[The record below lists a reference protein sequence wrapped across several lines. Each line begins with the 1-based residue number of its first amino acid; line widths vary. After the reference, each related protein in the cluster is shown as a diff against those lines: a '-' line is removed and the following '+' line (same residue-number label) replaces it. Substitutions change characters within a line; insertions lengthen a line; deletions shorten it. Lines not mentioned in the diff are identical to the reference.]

1 MATHEDRFFTVEGA
15 YNVRDLGGYATSDG
29 KETQMGNFLRADDL
43 TKLTENDIAK
53 LKDAGLALEVDLR
66 SVKETEANPSPL
78 KGANWVDY
86 ENVSMLDGMNSGKM
100 EDVMPETM
108 GDVYVWLMD
117 NAKDAFATEMRLFIN
132 TDGLRLFHCTAGKDR
147 TGTTAMLLLKLAGVS
162 DEDVLEDYA
171 LSEVYSAENIKNQI
185 EMLKKQGMTDFEHM
199 MYSKPENMQKALDHL
214 YATYGDAE
222 SYLKSIGLTDEEIAK
237 LKKLLVG

>member
-1 MATHEDRFFTVEGA
+1 MATHDERFFKVEGA
-15 YNVRDLGGYATSDG
+15 YNIRDLGGYPTKDG
-29 KETQMGNFLRADDL
+29 KETKMGAFLRADDL
-43 TKLTENDIAK
+43 TKLTENDITK

-78 KGANWVDY
+78 KNIDWVDY

-132 TDGLRLFHCTAGKDR
+132 TNGLRLFHCTAGKDR

-162 DEDVLEDYA
+162 DEDILEDYA

-185 EMLKKQGMTDFEHM
+185 EMFKKQGMEGFEHM

-214 YATYGDAE
+214 HTTYGTVE
-222 SYLKSIGLTDEEIAK
+222 NYLHTIGLTEAEIAK
-237 LKKLLVG
+237 LKNLLVD